1 MTRTRAPA
9 MQIADPLSPFFA
21 FPFLAHLT
29 VDGRPGVIALGGGGG
44 GGGEFKKV
52 SDPKI

>member
-1 MTRTRAPA
+1 

-29 VDGRPGVIALGGGGG
+29 VDGRPGVIAFGGGGISY
-44 GGGEFKKV
+44 FNYV
-52 SDPKI
+52 LDALLYYYL